1 MASASSA
8 RKQAEQSGSALMD
21 GFREAGASAKQ
32 AVSDGIEAVRGT
44 AADYFEQGK
53 DSARQ
58 LSDKVQ
64 SQVRDQPVK
73 AVLIAAAAGFLV
85 GLLYMRK

>member
-1 MASASSA
+1 MATASSA
-8 RKQAEQSGSALMD
+8 RKQVEQGGSAVVE

-44 AADYFEQGK
+44 ATDYFDQGK
-53 DSARQ
+53 EYAGQ

-64 SQVRDQPVK
+64 SQVKDQPMK

-85 GLLYMRK
+85 GMLYMRK